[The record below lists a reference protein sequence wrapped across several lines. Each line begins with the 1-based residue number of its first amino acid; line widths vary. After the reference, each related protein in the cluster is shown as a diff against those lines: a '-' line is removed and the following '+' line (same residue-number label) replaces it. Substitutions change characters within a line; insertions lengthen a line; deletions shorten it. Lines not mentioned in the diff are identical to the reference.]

1 LKLGLV
7 TYNIARSW
15 DLPTIIQRCQET
27 GFAGVELRTTHA
39 HGVEP
44 TLTRRERQAVRALFA
59 DSGVELAGLG
69 TVCEY
74 HRADPAVV
82 RENIEATKAWVLLA
96 ADLGCPGVKVRPN
109 GFQED
114 QGIPKE
120 KTLEQIG
127 LALRECGQFAA
138 DHGVEI
144 RLEVHG
150 GGTSHPPHI
159 RTILDIAGEHA
170 YACWNSNAREVEGGT
185 IKPHFDLLRDRIRL
199 VHIRDLYEP
208 DYPWRE
214 LLGLL
219 RGAGYQGYTLLESGR
234 ESADP
239 IGVMK
244 YCQAL
249 WQDLQR

>member
-1 LKLGLV
+1 MKLGIV

-15 DLPTIIQRCQET
+15 DLPTIIKHCRET

-44 TLTRRERQAVRALFA
+44 SLSQAERAQVKALFA
-59 DSGVELAGLG
+59 DSGVEIAGLG

-74 HRADPAVV
+74 HAADPALV
-82 RENIEATKAWVLLA
+82 RENIAATQEWVRLA

-120 KTLEQIG
+120 QTLEQIG
-127 LALRECGQFAA
+127 RALGECGRFAA
-138 DHGVEI
+138 GFGVEI

-150 GGTSHPPHI
+150 RGTSHPPHI
-159 RTILDIAGEHA
+159 RTILDVAGA
-170 YACWNSNAREVEGGT
+170 GVYACWNSNAGEVVDGT
-185 IKPHFDLLRDRIRL
+185 IEPYFDLLRDSIRL
-199 VHIRDLYEP
+199 VHVRDLYEP

-214 LLGLL
+214 LLRLL
-219 RGAGYQGYTLLESGR
+219 RDAGYQGYTLLESGR

-239 IGVMK
+239 IGVMR
-244 YCQAL
+244 YCRAL
-249 WQDLQR
+249 WEALQE